1 MRTNKTEKEKRI
13 KKKYT
18 KWLFFIQKNRFI
30 LYIIPF
36 LDKIDNKLSY
46 FCLFTLCLI

>member
-1 MRTNKTEKEKRI
+1 MDENKQNRMREKE
-13 KKKYT
+13 YT

-36 LDKIDNKLSY
+36 LDKMDNKSSY
-46 FCLFTLCLI
+46 FCLFT